1 MARKKKVKDLPDFE
15 KEETSQ
21 AVINTNSN
29 AILARRAQIAEQKA
43 KDEELQTMKNDI
55 AEIKELLIESSVSI
69 ITK

>member
-1 MARKKKVKDLPDFE
+1 MPRTKKIKDKPDLI
-15 KEETSQ
+15 KDTTSQ

-55 AEIKELLIESSVSI
+55 AEIKELL
-69 ITK
+69 KNLGKK

>member
-1 MARKKKVKDLPDFE
+1 MPITKKIKDKPDLI
-15 KEETSQ
+15 KDTTSQ

-55 AEIKELLIESSVSI
+55 AEIKELL
-69 ITK
+69 KNLGKK